1 MQTETDSQTKKT
13 NCGYQSVDE
22 SREGHIRVMGLTG
35 KKKSFIY
42 EIALKRD
49 LLYST
54 GNYTHYCTKT
64 CNGI

>member
-13 NCGYQSVDE
+13 NSGCQSVEE
-22 SREGHIRVMGLTG
+22 SREGHCGNGINRKEKT
-35 KKKSFIY
+35 FIY
-42 EIALKRD
+42 EIALKKD